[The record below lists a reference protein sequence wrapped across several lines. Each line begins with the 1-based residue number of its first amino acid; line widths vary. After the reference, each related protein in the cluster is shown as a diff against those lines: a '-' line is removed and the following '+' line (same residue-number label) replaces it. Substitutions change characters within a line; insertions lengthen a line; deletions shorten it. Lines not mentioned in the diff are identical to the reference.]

1 MSYKEFWED
10 NPYLAVVYRKR
21 HRLLCEEKNQQMW
34 LQGLYNLLAL
44 RSVISGFFSKGNP
57 EPYCENPLP
66 IFKTSDESKKT
77 QEEQIDDIVATL
89 NQLSAMYP
97 KSDEK

>member
-21 HRLLCEEKNQQMW
+21 HRLLREEKNQQMW
-34 LQGLYNLLAL
+34 MQGLYTLLAF
-44 RSVISGFFSKGNP
+44 RSVLSGFFSKSP
-57 EPYCENPLP
+57 EPYCEKPLP
-66 IFKTSDESKKT
+66 IFKTSEERKKS

-97 KSDEK
+97 ESDEK